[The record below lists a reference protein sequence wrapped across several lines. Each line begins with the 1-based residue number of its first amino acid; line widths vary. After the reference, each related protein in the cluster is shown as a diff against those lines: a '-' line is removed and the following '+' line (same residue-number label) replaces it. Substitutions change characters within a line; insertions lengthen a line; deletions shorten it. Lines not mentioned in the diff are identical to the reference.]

1 MMDESSREKIFRMS
15 ADLVAETS
23 MAFKRYL
30 YSDLD
35 FDHASFRQGHL
46 EFIDEHGGTSTHG
59 LEPFRQKAIK
69 GVYVPKPLILF
80 HVEFMSSATC
90 VRCGLCAKACPFGF
104 FPPGE
109 AKDGVFRNPDRLH
122 CRRCV
127 ARCPKQALNIVRET
141 KGSKLI
147 DTVALIQ

>member
-80 HVEFMSSATC
+80 HVERDLRPLRTLREGVSVRLLSAG
-90 VRCGLCAKACPFGF
+90 RGEGRRLPQSRPPPLPSLRRALSKAGAEHRK
-104 FPPGE
+104 GNQRVE
-109 AKDGVFRNPDRLH
+109 AY
-122 CRRCV
+122 
-127 ARCPKQALNIVRET
+127 
-141 KGSKLI
+141 
-147 DTVALIQ
+147 